1 MPLCYSAI
9 PSRSLR
15 RDGADLKGFGISQQA
30 FCRAKFAFAQRSG
43 AMKAPVGLLSD
54 RTVCDSRWRVFAP
67 TSSAHDAQNADNA
80 RKNTAFPPVCKKCAK
95 VCRAPEKGKSHEES
109 YDSSWDFGA
118 LEGTRIPGPLIK
130 RIQGASFVKFQKFE
144 ETLFLSYHRK
154 TRPCT
159 HRIICIQCN
168 ALQPLS
174 SYSGVQKVCKNVQ
187 TGKTKPNGQIN
198 HRFYGRV

>member
-1 MPLCYSAI
+1 MPAH
-9 PSRSLR
+9 
-15 RDGADLKGFGISQQA
+15 
-30 FCRAKFAFAQRSG
+30 RAVLESEN
-43 AMKAPVGLLSD
+43 
-54 RTVCDSRWRVFAP
+54 
-67 TSSAHDAQNADNA
+67 SSKADNA

-130 RIQGASFVKFQKFE
+130 RIKGASFVKFQKFE

-154 TRPCT
+154 TRLCT
-159 HRIICIQCN
+159 YRIVCIQCN

-187 TGKTKPNGQIN
+187 TGKTKPNGKSTTGFMAGFRTSEQTPFDIEM
-198 HRFYGRV
+198 RFTMNKLLSCRY